1 MLITVTEIQHIFTKY
16 NDLCFDGKLPMPRIR
31 IGNAKGYLGQLRYKV
46 KKEKN
51 GRLTY
56 SDFSLNFTQKYDLS
70 QQKLEDVV
78 VHEMIHYYIHYNN
91 IQDTSAHGAVF
102 RKMMNDIN
110 TRFKR
115 HITISDRSAL
125 PVNEINQ
132 QTKLYLVCVA
142 SLKSGETGVA
152 VCALSRAFEIFDELP
167 RRYDIVKLNWY
178 FTTDPFFNR
187 FKRTNTAKL
196 FRADRENINRHLAT
210 ATELEREGHVIR
222 PKKQIKDRQ

>member
-1 MLITVTEIQHIFTKY
+1 MLITVTEIQSIFTKY
-16 NDLCFDGKLPMPRIR
+16 NELCFDGKLPMPRIR

-56 SDFSLNFTQKYDLS
+56 SDFSLNITQKYDLN

-115 HITISDRSAL
+115 HITISDRSGL
-125 PVNEINQ
+125 PVSSNNQ
-132 QTKLYLVCVA
+132 TVKLHLVCVA
-142 SLKSGETGVA
+142 SLRTGDTGIA
-152 VCALSRAFEIFDELP
+152 VCARSRAFEIYDELP
-167 RRYDIVKLNWY
+167 RRFDIVKSCWY

-196 FRADRENINRHLAT
+196 YRVDKEEINKHLAS
-210 ATELEREGHVIR
+210 ATERERAGNVIR
-222 PKKQIKDRQ
+222 PKKQTKDRQ

>member
-1 MLITVTEIQHIFTKY
+1 ME
-16 NDLCFDGKLPMPRIR
+16 N
-31 IGNAKGYLGQLRYKV
+31 
-46 KKEKN
+46 
-51 GRLTY
+51 
-56 SDFSLNFTQKYDLS
+56 
-70 QQKLEDVV
+70 VV

-125 PVNEINQ
+125 PGAEINQ

-152 VCALSRAFEIFDELP
+152 VCVCSRAFEIYDELP
-167 RRYDIVKLNWY
+167 RRYDVM
-178 FTTDPFFNR
+178 
-187 FKRTNTAKL
+187 
-196 FRADRENINRHLAT
+196 
-210 ATELEREGHVIR
+210 
-222 PKKQIKDRQ
+222 